1 MDALRSGVF
10 LLFVLLPVGSAET
23 FSTHPHI
30 CYFLDAFLTI
40 YCIIATGLFFKEKFS
55 ALSLTDE
62 EPGDKACI
70 YQELDRVKDTDAYD
84 VLQPSKGKKKKLPRK
99 INLSRPKVCRIKI
112 ATSLRWPQLP
122 TSPRSETT
130 MRSKHRLF

>member
-62 EPGDKACI
+62 EPKGDKACI

-84 VLQPSKGKKKKLPRK
+84 VLQPSKGKKKKAAKKNKSESTQGVPDKDRYE
-99 INLSRPKVCRIKI
+99 SPV
-112 ATSLRWPQLP
+112 ATAPHES
-122 TSPRSETT
+122 
-130 MRSKHRLF
+130 